1 MRALLAAAL
10 AVLVTG
16 CMHMTDGNAQTSAA
30 GMPDTMARAMR
41 ADAARRAGVDET
53 DVRIESVQ
61 SVTWR
66 DASLGCAQP
75 DRLYAQVLVPG
86 WKLRLQAG
94 SRGFDYH
101 ASRRGQW
108 LWCPFDRIHPPV
120 TDDPAV

>member
-10 AVLVTG
+10 TVLVMG

-30 GMPDTMARAMR
+30 SVPDTMARAMR

-75 DRLYAQVLVPG
+75 DRLYAQVLGPD
-86 WKLRLQAG
+86 WRLRLQAG
-94 SRGFDYH
+94 SRGFDDH
-101 ASRRGQW
+101 TSVSA
-108 LWCPFDRIHPPV
+108 
-120 TDDPAV
+120 A